1 MVDKLD
7 PLGKSI
13 IAGRIGRAI
22 RAGRGAEPKRGD
34 PGATPARDGAGSLG
48 HGSFDERIS
57 RRVAA
62 IDADD
67 PRRRQKVF
75 RAFIEMR
82 LLDEFGAALGN
93 DAGFQQLVDDVV
105 LGMEGD
111 TDLRTDIEALADK
124 LLEGR

>member
-7 PLGKSI
+7 PLGKSA
-13 IAGRIGRAI
+13 IAGRIGRAL
-22 RAGRGAEPKRGD
+22 RSGRSTEARQGDAGNS
-34 PGATPARDGAGSLG
+34 PAGEGAGALG
-48 HGSFDERIS
+48 QGSFDDRIA

-105 LGMEGD
+105 IGMQGD
-111 TDLRTDIEALADK
+111 TDLRADIDALADK
-124 LLEGR
+124 LLERR